1 MLRPRHNL
9 RHQSVNILTFD
20 LDGILINSD
29 GLHDKAFIRALKAE
43 GLNDTAQAYYELIAE
58 KPLEAISTRRKL
70 ATLGV
75 EAYYDVIKARKDE
88 FFLETI
94 DQIQMNP
101 FLARDLANVV
111 ITHGV
116 RNVGVVTNCTEQMAV
131 LLLGRM
137 GLLGKVQY
145 IAAREGEATKP
156 DPALYFRAAEELGRQ
171 PGDHW
176 LAFEDSDQGVAAAKA
191 AGVTEVIKTDY
202 QTIQER
208 LRVCAL

>member
-1 MLRPRHNL
+1 MIRPRHNL
-9 RHQSVNILTFD
+9 HPQPVNILTFD

-70 ATLGV
+70 ATLGA

-156 DPALYFRAAEELGRQ
+156 DPALYFRAADELGRQ